1 MQAATSRSNVLKTIK
16 KKDKIHDVI
25 QDYNQMLKVMKLKKT
40 APRIGVKGKSFTLAP
55 SL

>member
-1 MQAATSRSNVLKTIK
+1 MKIIK

-25 QDYNQMLKVMKLKKT
+25 QDYNQLLKIMKLNKT

-55 SL
+55 TL